1 MNKIQVLY
9 NKTLSISVG
18 SGSDVIIPEDKSV
31 FLYAMLLSIGVGGL
45 SSLLFHLTIKPA
57 DKTMKKVFLQE
68 QT

>member
-1 MNKIQVLY
+1 M
-9 NKTLSISVG
+9 
-18 SGSDVIIPEDKSV
+18 IIPEDKSV

-57 DKTMKKVFLQE
+57 DKTMKKVCLQK

>member
-1 MNKIQVLY
+1 MYKIQILY
-9 NKTLSISVG
+9 NKALFISVG

-57 DKTMKKVFLQE
+57 DKTMKKVFLKE
-68 QT
+68 